1 MDEAMTHV
9 PPLRAA
15 TRRVFL
21 VRSSGATAALV
32 LGASAATVSHAPPA
46 HATPAML
53 EAAIR
58 GVVGNAP
65 LRPGKITLDLP
76 PLAENGNSVSMTV
89 SVDSPMTEADHVKA
103 IHVFNE
109 KNPQPHVLSAA
120 LGPRA
125 GRAQLTARIKL
136 NDSQTVVA
144 IAETSVGEFWRASAE
159 VIVTLAACVEE
170 QPS

>member
-1 MDEAMTHV
+1 MEEAMTNT
-9 PPLRAA
+9 PPPPAT

-21 VRSSGATAALV
+21 AHSAALALGAGATAAF
-32 LGASAATVSHAPPA
+32 HAPSA
-46 HATPAML
+46 YATPASL
-53 EAAIR
+53 EGAIK
-58 GVVGNAP
+58 GVVGNAS
-65 LRPGKITLDLP
+65 LRQGKVTLDLP

-89 SVDSPMTEADHVKA
+89 TVDSPMTEADHVKA

-136 NDSQTVVA
+136 NDSQKVVA
-144 IAETSVGEFWRASAE
+144 IAETSAGDFWSASAD
-159 VIVTLAACVEE
+159 VIVTLAACVED

>member
-1 MDEAMTHV
+1 MKAMTDV
-9 PPLRAA
+9 PDPRSP
-15 TRRVFL
+15 TRRLFL
-21 VRSSGATAALV
+21 VRSTGATAALA
-32 LGASAATVSHAPPA
+32 LGAGAVTVSRAPPA
-46 HATPAML
+46 HATPQML
-53 EAAIR
+53 ESAIR
-58 GVVGNAP
+58 DVVGNAP
-65 LRPGKITLDLP
+65 LRSGKVTLDLP

-136 NDSQTVVA
+136 NDSQKVVA
-144 IAETSVGEFWRASAE
+144 IAETSAGEFWSASAE
-159 VIVTLAACVEE
+159 VIVTLAACVEDV
-170 QPS
+170 PS